1 MVAGLSGR
9 SRERT
14 VDARDG
20 LGSVQKDEHFRPAVP
35 RRHDRSLGGGSKVW
49 LRHNRP
55 TADFAE
61 AILAL
66 FLDPALRTSVPRCE
80 RGRS

>member
-1 MVAGLSGR
+1 MRIAAGLSGR
-9 SRERT
+9 GRERT

-20 LGSVQKDEHFRPAVP
+20 PGSVQKDEHFRPAVP
-35 RRHDRSLGGGSKVW
+35 QEHDRNPGGGSKVS
-49 LRHNRP
+49 LRQNRP

-66 FLDPALRTSVPRCE
+66 FPDPGTRTPDPNPWL
-80 RGRS
+80 